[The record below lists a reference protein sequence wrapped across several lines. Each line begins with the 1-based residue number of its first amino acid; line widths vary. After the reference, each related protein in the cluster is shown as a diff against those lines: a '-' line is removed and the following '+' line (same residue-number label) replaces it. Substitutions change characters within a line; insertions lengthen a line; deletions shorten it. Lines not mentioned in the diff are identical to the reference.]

1 MGTATSRLQRT
12 VELVIFR
19 SRWLLAPF
27 YIGLIIALVVLLV
40 QFATDMVHVIMTMSF
55 PESRP
60 TILGI
65 LNLVDL
71 SLVAN
76 LVLIVVFSGYES
88 FVSRIESDAAE
99 RPAWMG
105 KIDFSGLKV
114 KLMGS
119 LAAIS
124 GIYLLEALLNLDTQ
138 SRADLFWKI
147 AVHVTFVVSGVLFAV
162 TERIEA
168 HGDEPVSDH
177 RRE

>member
-1 MGTATSRLQRT
+1 MPRVERAIERL
-12 VELVIFR
+12 IFR

-40 QFATDMVHVIMTMSF
+40 QFAFDIGHMLPTLRD

-60 TILGI
+60 TILAI

-76 LVLIVVFSGYES
+76 LVLIVIFSGYES
-88 FVSRIESDAAE
+88 FVSRIDTGSDK

-124 GIYLLEALLNLDTQ
+124 GIYLLEALLNLDSQ
-138 SRADLFWKI
+138 SRSDLVWKI
-147 AVHVTFVVSGVLFAV
+147 GIHVTFVVSGVLFAL
-162 TERIEA
+162 TEFIQSRAEGGA
-168 HGDEPVSDH
+168 ADGTHE
-177 RRE
+177 